1 MKQVCAG
8 ILFGIFMLLTLPACS
23 SIDSSFSQVV
33 SEQNSIQGENILQES
48 TNSLERQQTADAFTL
63 KISVN
68 GTELTAILENNV
80 TTRALVE
87 QMPMTLSMRDL
98 YDREMCYNYG
108 AGAFPTETLRN
119 DSYEVGD
126 IIYWPTAGSFVI
138 LYRQNGEQF
147 SRQHLGHIESGVE
160 VFETTGNTDVTF
172 ELMN

>member
-8 ILFGIFMLLTLPACS
+8 ILMGIVMLLSLSACS
-23 SIDSSFSQVV
+23 NIDSSFSQDV
-33 SEQNSIQGENILQES
+33 SEQNSIQGDNTMQEY
-48 TNSLERQQTADAFTL
+48 TNLLEHQQNANAFTI

-68 GTELTAILENNV
+68 GTELTAVLENNV

-87 QMPMTLSMRDL
+87 QMPMTISMRDL

-108 AGAFPTETLRN
+108 AGVFPTEMLRN

-172 ELMN
+172 ELMY

>member
-1 MKQVCAG
+1 
-8 ILFGIFMLLTLPACS
+8 MLLTLSACS
-23 SIDSSFSQVV
+23 NRESSISQVA
-33 SEQNSIQGENILQES
+33 SELNSTQGENTMQEY
-48 TNSLERQQTADAFTL
+48 TNTLENQQDADLFTI

-68 GTELTAILENNV
+68 GTELTAVLENNV

-87 QMPMTLSMRDL
+87 QMPMTLPMRDL

-160 VFETTGNTDVTF
+160 LFETTGNTDVTF
-172 ELMN
+172 ELID

>member
-1 MKQVCAG
+1 
-8 ILFGIFMLLTLPACS
+8 MLLSLSACS
-23 SIDSSFSQVV
+23 DTESSISQVA
-33 SEQNSIQGENILQES
+33 SEWNSAQGENTMQEY
-48 TNSLERQQTADAFTL
+48 TDMLEHKQDADSFTI

-68 GTELTAILENNV
+68 GTELSAVLENNA

-87 QMPMTLSMRDL
+87 QMPITLPMRDL

-108 AGAFPTETLRN
+108 ASAFPTETLRN

-147 SRQHLGHIESGVE
+147 SRQHLGRIEAGVE
-160 VFETTGNTDVTF
+160 LFETTGNADVTF
-172 ELMN
+172 ELTD